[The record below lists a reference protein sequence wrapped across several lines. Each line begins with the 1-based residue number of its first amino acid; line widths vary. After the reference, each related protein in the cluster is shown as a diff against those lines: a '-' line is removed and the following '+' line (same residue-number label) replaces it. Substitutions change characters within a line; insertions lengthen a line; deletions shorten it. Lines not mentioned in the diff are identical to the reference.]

1 MLSSEIINSLLRL
14 LFAFVLGEFVLLSKN
29 KLIANTSLRL
39 ALRFLIVI
47 WCYIFFTKNLG
58 LGLLVC
64 SIRLGL
70 NLLFLSSKKMANH
83 FARNLMRIEIL
94 LSFIFILVVWGIYY
108 SKSISVKSLYNSLFY
123 DNKLLLVILGYI
135 LVLWPSSLFVGYFTD
150 RLILSKNTAFS
161 ANMNPNISK
170 QSQWIGLFE
179 RMIILTLVLNVQYEA
194 IGFLITGKSIIRFSG
209 KDSRI
214 MSEYIL
220 VGTLMSYT
228 IAIMAGVLINYILG
242 RLF

>member
-94 LSFIFILVVWGIYY
+94 LSFILYLLFGESIILNQFLLNRYIILCFTI
-108 SKSISVKSLYNSLFY
+108 ISCCWLFSVIFLFY
-123 DNKLLLVILGYI
+123 GHLLYLWAILRTDLFY
-135 LVLWPSSLFVGYFTD
+135 PRTRHSL
-150 RLILSKNTAFS
+150 LI
-161 ANMNPNISK
+161 
-170 QSQWIGLFE
+170 
-179 RMIILTLVLNVQYEA
+179 
-194 IGFLITGKSIIRFSG
+194 
-209 KDSRI
+209 
-214 MSEYIL
+214 
-220 VGTLMSYT
+220 
-228 IAIMAGVLINYILG
+228 
-242 RLF
+242 